1 VACAARPIVVCFASA
16 ALLAAGAGTAVAQGR
31 LEARYDATL
40 AGLKLGQGTWIVETA
55 DGQFTAIASGVTS
68 GLARVFGKG
77 EGTSVARGAIK
88 GNEFQPASYV
98 STVTTGRK
106 TEDIRMTLNGGA
118 VKEVAVTPPLPHSDT
133 RVPVTEAHKRNVFDP
148 MTAALLRIPGN
159 GDLLAQENC
168 QRHAA
173 IFDGRMRYDLNL
185 AFKRHESVKVKGYEG
200 QALVCSVLFAP
211 LAGHVPGRMAIK
223 YLVAQRDME
232 VWLAPIAGTRMLAP
246 IRMRVPTPLGM
257 GELEAT
263 QFVSTPLPGR
273 AAEAP
278 RGTGLSTGGPSESR

>member
-1 VACAARPIVVCFASA
+1 VACAARPIAVCFAA
-16 ALLAAGAGTAVAQGR
+16 AGLLAAGAGAAVAQGR

-40 AGLKLGQGTWIVETA
+40 AGLKLGQGTWIVEAT
-55 DGQFTAIASGVTS
+55 DDQFTAIASGVTT

-77 EGTSVARGAIK
+77 EGTSVARGAVK
-88 GNEFQPASYV
+88 GNAFQPASYV
-98 STVTTGRK
+98 STVTTRRK
-106 TEDIRMTLNGGA
+106 TEDIRMTLNGGT
-118 VKEVAVTPPLPHSDT
+118 VKDVAVTPPLPPSNA
-133 RVPVTEAHKRNVFDP
+133 RIPVTEAHKRNVFDP
-148 MTAALLRIPGN
+148 MTAALLRIPGQ

-168 QRHAA
+168 QRQAA

-185 AFKRHESVKVKGYEG
+185 AFKRHETVKVKGYEG

-232 VWLAPIAGTRMLAP
+232 VWLAPIAGTRVLAP
-246 IRMRVPTPLGM
+246 IRMRVPTPLGT

-263 QFVSTPLPGR
+263 QFISTPLPGR
-273 AAEAP
+273 AGERPQGA
-278 RGTGLSTGGPSESR
+278 RLSKGGPPDSR

>member
-1 VACAARPIVVCFASA
+1 MACAARPISVCVA
-16 ALLAAGAGTAVAQGR
+16 AVGLWAAGAGAAVAQGR
-31 LEARYDATL
+31 LEAHYDATL
-40 AGLKLGQGTWIVETA
+40 AGLKLGQGTWIVEAA
-55 DGQFTAIASGVTS
+55 DDRFTATASGVTT

-77 EGTSVARGAIK
+77 EGTSVARGAVK
-88 GNEFQPASYV
+88 GNEFQPASYA

-106 TEDIRMTLNGGA
+106 TEDIRITLNGGT
-118 VKEVAVTPPLPHSDT
+118 VKDVAVTPPLPPSTT
-133 RVPVTEAHKRNVFDP
+133 RVPVTEAHIRNVFDP
-148 MTAALLRIPGN
+148 MTAALVRVSGN

-211 LAGHVPGRMAIK
+211 LAGHVPGRAAIK

-232 VWLAPIAGTRMLAP
+232 VWLAPIAGTRVLAP
-246 IRMRVPTPLGM
+246 IRMRMPTPLGT

-263 QFVSTPLPGR
+263 QFVSTPLSGR
-273 AAEAP
+273 AAAK
-278 RGTGLSTGGPSESR
+278 TQ